1 MSKNPFLP
9 VSAPSLSEAD
19 ARAVAELVR
28 EGWASGDAPIVKK
41 FEESVAQL
49 TNRSYGTAVNSG
61 TSALDIA
68 VFVSGVGPGD
78 EVIMPSFTIVSCLT
92 QVLRSGAKPVFID
105 SDPHSWN
112 VTARAFE
119 SAITPVTRLAIIPHI
134 YGLAAEIAEIEELCK
149 KHGIILVED
158 AAEGLGLSIH
168 GRPAGSFGDMSIVS
182 FYANKVITTGEGGMV
197 LTNQEGLHAQL
208 ARARNLGF
216 NETRRFVHED
226 AAWVYR
232 MPALSAALGYSQV
245 ERFKELLSDQI
256 ERGNHYQELL
266 HSVRGIRLPAKEWGG
281 VQNIYWVFGFVLDP
295 ELGVDA
301 RSFMNRLLE
310 VGIGSRPFFYPL
322 HRQPVLEKFGWAN
335 QPSLNTSEALG
346 DFGLYVPS
354 LGTTREDRQRV
365 AAVISGLIEG

>member
-1 MSKNPFLP
+1 
-9 VSAPSLSEAD
+9 
-19 ARAVAELVR
+19 
-28 EGWASGDAPIVKK
+28 
-41 FEESVAQL
+41 
-49 TNRSYGTAVNSG
+49 
-61 TSALDIA
+61 
-68 VFVSGVGPGD
+68 
-78 EVIMPSFTIVSCLT
+78 
-92 QVLRSGAKPVFID
+92 
-105 SDPHSWN
+105 
-112 VTARAFE
+112 
-119 SAITPVTRLAIIPHI
+119 
-134 YGLAAEIAEIEELCK
+134 
-149 KHGIILVED
+149 
-158 AAEGLGLSIH
+158 
-168 GRPAGSFGDMSIVS
+168 VS

-245 ERFKELLSDQI
+245 ARFKELLSDQI

-266 HSVRGIRLPAKEWGG
+266 HSVRGIQLPATEWGG
-281 VQNIYWVFGFVLDP
+281 VQNIYWVFGFVLHP

-301 RSFMNRLLE
+301 RSFMKRLLE

-335 QPSLNTSEALG
+335 QPTLDTSEALG

-365 AAVISGLIEG
+365 AAVISELIEG

>member
-1 MSKNPFLP
+1 M
-9 VSAPSLSEAD
+9 
-19 ARAVAELVR
+19 
-28 EGWASGDAPIVKK
+28 
-41 FEESVAQL
+41 
-49 TNRSYGTAVNSG
+49 NSG

-78 EVIMPSFTIVSCLT
+78 EVIIPSFTIVSCLT
-92 QVLRSGAKPVFID
+92 QVLRIGAKPVFID
-105 SDPHSWN
+105 SDPKSWN

-119 SAITPVTRLAIIPHI
+119 SALTPATCLAIIPHI
-134 YGLAAEIAEIEELCK
+134 YGLAAEIAEIEQLCK
-149 KHGIILVED
+149 KHGIILIED

-182 FYANKVITTGEGGMV
+182 FYANKVIATGEGGMV
-197 LTNQEGLHAQL
+197 LTNQEGLYSQL

-216 NETRRFVHED
+216 TESRRFVHED

-245 ERFKELLSDQI
+245 TRLKELLSDQL

-266 HSVRGIRLPAKEWGG
+266 RSVRGIQLPTSEWGG

-295 ELGVDA
+295 EANVDA
-301 RSFMNRLLE
+301 RSFMNQLLE

-322 HRQPVLEKFGWAN
+322 HRQPVLEKFGWEN
-335 QPSLNTSEALG
+335 QPTLDVSEALG
-346 DFGLYVPS
+346 EFGLYVPS
-354 LGTTREDRQRV
+354 LGTTSEDRQRV
-365 AAVISGLIEG
+365 ASSISDLIEG